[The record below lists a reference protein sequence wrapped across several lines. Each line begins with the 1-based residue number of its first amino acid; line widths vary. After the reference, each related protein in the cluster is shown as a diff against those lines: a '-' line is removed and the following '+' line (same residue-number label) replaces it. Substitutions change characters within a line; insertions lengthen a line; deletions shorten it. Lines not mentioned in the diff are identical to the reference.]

1 MCVTFF
7 PSGFRFDL
15 YNKQQRCVEA
25 KHYGNANQQ
34 HSINA
39 QGYWWKGTQHL
50 KDQTTS
56 IR

>member
-1 MCVTFF
+1 MFSF
-7 PSGFRFDL
+7 MSL
-15 YNKQQRCVEA
+15 NSNIQRHWVEV

-34 HSINA
+34 LSIDA

-56 IR
+56 VR

>member
-7 PSGFRFDL
+7 PSGVRFDL
-15 YNKQQRCVEA
+15 CNKQQRCVEA
-25 KHYGNANQQ
+25 EHYGNVNQQ